1 MTDDNVMELVTRGG
15 QTFFAPAHDRD
26 SKITNVKKWDSAFRV
41 YAAIYSEA
49 NPTRAAEIWQYI
61 YVIHKAASNYYWDNV
76 AFYDFTFRQLMARK
90 PWRSWSKTY
99 NQAWNLA
106 MIDPISKNNNS
117 GKNFQGSGGGQQQKR
132 DWRDD
137 CCWRYNK
144 NRCNKTAN
152 DCKFDHRCTYCG
164 GWNHEYFN
172 CRKRLRKQSGGGNSE
187 TSHNKPSATAQ
198 HVPPSMPAASSTAK

>member
-1 MTDDNVMELVTRGG
+1 MGVPKHTVT
-15 QTFFAPAHDRD
+15 
-26 SKITNVKKWDSAFRV
+26 
-41 YAAIYSEA
+41 
-49 NPTRAAEIWQYI
+49 

-106 MIDPISKNNNS
+106 MSDLISKNNSS
-117 GKNFQGSGGGQQQKR
+117 GKNFQGSGGSQQQKQ

-144 NRCNKTAN
+144 NRCNKTVN

-164 GWNHEYFN
+164 GWNHRYFN
-172 CRKRLRKQSGGGNSE
+172 CRKSCPSRMLVVVVTVMVKCHTTNHLQLLSICHLVFQLHPVQR
-187 TSHNKPSATAQ
+187 NKRCRRC
-198 HVPPSMPAASSTAK
+198 